1 MKRLIEKGLM
11 FGNMIR
17 VDSPAW
23 VARYN
28 RALKLVIGKQTALP
42 VFHIDLAGY
51 SPEIGDEL
59 GDMDYLNPEGAHRQ
73 FILLTT
79 EQKTAPLLNADL
91 SVLRELLK
99 RFILDNESQLFSL
112 TARDA
117 VVGEMDDMVW
127 QVRSPADLMQIRRI
141 RVSADTTGNH
151 VAGADRLTALIERF
165 RTEPEAWY
173 DDVLV
178 ARMIEQA
185 KETGDVIRNPVHLES
200 GEYEVPDFWSSM
212 FGGVYVFRSPREKAM
227 IFTDPAVFTDPEHAV
242 ELPGVK
248 KIALQDTN
256 AVAMWM
262 ARNGLAEPVITAM
275 GAAGAAILR
284 QKIDFVLVDAA
295 TRLGMETGDGTRSAL
310 RRAAARMGADLP
322 AEVRGLSAL
331 LRYAEEGGAWPV
343 IDSAD
348 PAYFYA
354 IRASAGPA
362 RDLVNQM
369 LTELAPH
376 DVRALFIMHKPL
388 FYQRYKSWDEAKK
401 EYVANLLAREYQI
414 DKQGTRDALFGPE
427 PAMKEPDPPAA
438 ATPASGPWG
447 PVPAR
452 GESPRLSEHGA
463 GWRSGAAGTRAGGAS
478 RMRGADIPQ
487 DGFRGPWGN

>member
-28 RALKLVIGKQTALP
+28 RALKLIADKETALTE
-42 VFHIDLAGY
+42 FHIDLAGY
-51 SPEIGDEL
+51 SPEIGDEI

-99 RFILDNESQLFSL
+99 QFIQDNESQLFSL

-127 QVRSPADLMQIRRI
+127 QVRTPADLMEISRI
-141 RVSADTTGNH
+141 RISADTTGNH
-151 VAGADRLTALIERF
+151 VAGADNLTALIERF
-165 RTEPEAWY
+165 RVDADAWY
-173 DDVLV
+173 DDVLI

-185 KETGDVIRNPVHLES
+185 KETGDVIRNPIHLDA
-200 GEYEVPDFWSSM
+200 GEYPVPDFWTSL

-227 IFTDPAVFTDPEHAV
+227 IFSDPAIFTDPKFDTD
-242 ELPGVK
+242 LPGVK
-248 KIALQDTN
+248 MLSLQDTN
-256 AVAMWM
+256 SVAMWM
-262 ARNGLAEPVITAM
+262 ARNALAEPVITAKGAD
-275 GAAGAAILR
+275 GAAVLR
-284 QKIDFVLVDAA
+284 QKIDFILVDAA
-295 TRLGMETGDGTRSAL
+295 TRLGIDTGDGTRSAL
-310 RRAAARMGADLP
+310 RRAAARMGSGLP
-322 AEVRGLSAL
+322 EEVRGLSAL

-343 IDSAD
+343 IDSAS

-354 IRASAGPA
+354 IRASAGPT
-362 RDLVNQM
+362 RDLVNQL
-369 LTELAPH
+369 LTELAPQ
-376 DVRALFIMHKPL
+376 DVRSLFIMHKPL
-388 FYQRYKSWDEAKK
+388 FYKRYSTWNEAKK
-401 EYVANLLAREYQI
+401 EYVANQLAREYQI

-427 PAMKEPDPPAA
+427 PAMTEPAA
-438 ATPASGPWG
+438 PSGPAPGPWG
-447 PVPAR
+447 STQQAGGTR
-452 GESPRLSEHGA
+452 ITESGA
-463 GWRSGAAGTRAGGAS
+463 GWRAGGIRP
-478 RMRGADIPQ
+478 RMVAPPTPPGQP
-487 DGFRGPWGN
+487 GFRGPWGN

>member
-23 VARYN
+23 VVRYN
-28 RALKLVIGKQTALP
+28 RALKLVTGKETALP
-42 VFHIDLAGY
+42 EFHIDLAGF
-51 SPEIGDEL
+51 SPEIGDEI

-99 RFILDNESQLFSL
+99 QFIHENESQLFSL

-127 QVRSPADLMQIRRI
+127 QVNAPADLMQINRI
-141 RVSADTTGNH
+141 RISADTTGNH
-151 VAGADRLTALIERF
+151 VAGADNLTALIERF
-165 RTEPEAWY
+165 RSEPEAWY
-173 DDVLV
+173 DDVLI

-185 KETGDVIRNPVHLES
+185 KETGDVIRNPIHLDA
-200 GEYEVPDFWSSM
+200 GEYDVPDFWTSL

-227 IFTDPAVFTDPEHAV
+227 IFTDPAIFTDPKYDTDLSSA
-242 ELPGVK
+242 K
-248 KIALQDTN
+248 MMALQDTN
-256 AVAMWM
+256 SVAMWM
-262 ARNGLAEPVITAM
+262 ARNALAEPIITAK
-275 GAAGAAILR
+275 GADGAAILR
-284 QKIDFVLVDAA
+284 QKIDFILVDAA
-295 TRLGMETGDGTRSAL
+295 TRLDIDTGNGTRSAL
-310 RRAAARMGADLP
+310 RRAAARMGSGLP
-322 AEVRGLSAL
+322 DEVRGLSAL

-343 IDSAD
+343 IDSAN

-354 IRASAGPA
+354 IRGTAGPS

-376 DVRALFIMHKPL
+376 DVRSLFIMHKPL
-388 FYQRYKSWDEAKK
+388 FYKLYQTWDDAKK
-401 EYVANLLAREYQI
+401 EYIANQLAREYQI
-414 DKQGTRDALFGPE
+414 DKQGTREALFGPE
-427 PAMKEPDPPAA
+427 PGMNEPAA
-438 ATPASGPWG
+438 ASAPLSGPWG
-447 PVPAR
+447 SVR
-452 GESPRLSEHGA
+452 Q
-463 GWRSGAAGTRAGGAS
+463 AGTQISEGNAGQLRYDPRNNPAHS
-478 RMRGADIPQ
+478 P
-487 DGFRGPWGN
+487 FRGPWGN

>member
-28 RALKLVIGKQTALP
+28 RALKLVIGKETALSE
-42 VFHIDLAGY
+42 FHIDLAGF
-51 SPEIGDEL
+51 SPEVGDEIGDL
-59 GDMDYLNPEGAHRQ
+59 DYLNPEGAHRQ

-91 SVLRELLK
+91 SILRELLK
-99 RFILDNESQLFSL
+99 QFIHDNESQLFSL

-127 QVRSPADLMQIRRI
+127 QVKTPADLMNIGRI
-141 RVSADTTGNH
+141 RISADTTGNH
-151 VAGADRLTALIERF
+151 VAGADKLTALIERF
-165 RTEPEAWY
+165 RTEPGAWY
-173 DDVLV
+173 DDVLI

-185 KETGDVIRNPVHLES
+185 RETGDVIRNPVHLEAAD
-200 GEYEVPDFWSSM
+200 YPVPDFWSSM

-227 IFTDPAVFTDPEHAV
+227 VFTDPAVFTNPEYDT

-248 KIALQDTN
+248 MIALHDTN
-256 AVAMWM
+256 ALAMWM
-262 ARNGLAEPVITAM
+262 VRNALAEPVITAK
-275 GAAGAAILR
+275 GADGAAILR
-284 QKIDFVLVDAA
+284 QKIDFILVDAA
-295 TRLGMETGDGTRSAL
+295 TRLGIDTGDGTRSAL
-310 RRAAARMGADLP
+310 RRAAARMGSGLP
-322 AEVRGLSAL
+322 DEPRGLSAL
-331 LRYAEEGGAWPV
+331 LRYAEEGGPWPV

-369 LTELAPH
+369 LTELAPK

-388 FYQRYKSWDEAKK
+388 FYKRYQTWEEAKK
-401 EYVANLLAREYQI
+401 EYVANQLAREYQI
-414 DKQGTRDALFGPE
+414 DKQGTREALFGPE
-427 PAMKEPDPPAA
+427 PGMDEPAPQKPVV
-438 ATPASGPWG
+438 GPWG
-447 PVPAR
+447 SATRQGAEPV
-452 GESPRLSEHGA
+452 LSEDA
-463 GWRSGAAGTRAGGAS
+463 MDWRSGSQGLRWN
-478 RMRGADIPQ
+478 ADQIQPSKPAL
-487 DGFRGPWGN
+487 RGPWGK